1 MVSVDASATAID
13 GVTLV
18 TVSLASDG
26 PARRV
31 RVEQRLDG
39 PVWPPRCEGEPERG
53 WDESGYEGVVPADGR
68 LALGYATPAPPAQ
81 QPVVVEEREVVPDT
95 ADAADED
102 ATTVL
107 QRLGDP
113 SPPRDGVPEPAAVR
127 ADPRPDC
134 DTATAAEETP
144 DAPDHSPSPEHR
156 VRDESTAQTVP
167 DRRAGSTDP
176 VTDWL
181 DGVEERVTTLE
192 RLDAVETVP
201 EATTALQ
208 STGGLAAGRR
218 SARAC
223 AADRRRL
230 LAVADRARRLADR
243 IEATDPPLS
252 SLERL
257 A

>member
-26 PARRV
+26 LARRV

-39 PVWPPRCEGEPERG
+39 PVWPPRCEGEPEPG

-68 LALGYATPAPPAQ
+68 LALGYATPAPPAR
-81 QPVVVEEREVVPDT
+81 QPVAVEEREVVPD
-95 ADAADED
+95 AEDAAGED
-102 ATTVL
+102 ATAVL

-113 SPPRDGVPEPAAVR
+113 SPPRDGVPAPAAVR

-134 DTATAAEETP
+134 DTAPAVEETP
-144 DAPDHSPSPEHR
+144 DDPGHVPAPEQPAG
-156 VRDESTAQTVP
+156 DESTEQTVP

-201 EATTALQ
+201 EATTTLQ
-208 STGGLAAGRR
+208 STGGLAPGRR
-218 SARAC
+218 AARAC
-223 AADRRRL
+223 GADRRRL